1 MPKVIFDGYVPQV
14 RSIELTTY
22 DLGIFKSAFRQF
34 ALDAIEH
41 RCWDGP
47 YHPPQEGQIIELC
60 EKFGV
65 DYTHKKDRTA
75 FVNALVEFI

>member
-1 MPKVIFDGYVPQV
+1 MQVIFDGYVPQV
-14 RSIELTTY
+14 RSIELTTD
-22 DLGIFKSAFRQF
+22 DLANFKSAIRQF

-60 EKFGV
+60 KKFGV
-65 DYTHKKDRTA
+65 DPLHKKDRTA
-75 FVNALVEFI
+75 FVNALVEYI